1 MEPCTW
7 CHTYCDGDC
16 GNAGRR
22 RAPRA
27 YAGAAAAYSRP
38 YSPAEEAQR
47 ATVAPTAPAAEWDKE
62 TTIAR
67 RAEWN
72 ALVRSGALSLK
83 NGNINPTLVAK
94 QERAQGWTVGEL
106 RGAVALHAL

>member
-1 MEPCTW
+1 MEPCNT

-16 GNAGRR
+16 GGSGRR

-27 YAGAAAAYSRP
+27 FAGAAAAYNRP

-47 ATVAPTAPAAEWDKE
+47 ATVAPAAPATEWDKD

-72 ALVRSGALSLK
+72 TLVRSGTLSLK
-83 NGNINPTLVAK
+83 NGTISPISVTR
-94 QERAQGWTVGEL
+94 QEIAQGWTVADL
-106 RGAVALHAL
+106 KAAVARHAL